1 MITAIIIIAVAAV
14 AYFIFKG
21 KNNKGGNKPNGGG
34 SSYGGGSYVGP
45 DLGTSGYG
53 SDAGR

>member
-1 MITAIIIIAVAAV
+1 MTVAIIIIAVAAV

-21 KNNKGGNKPNGGG
+21 KNKKGGNKPNSGG

-45 DLGTSGYG
+45 DLGNSGYG
-53 SDAGR
+53 SDTGR

>member
-1 MITAIIIIAVAAV
+1 MITAIIIIAIAAV

-45 DLGTSGYG
+45 DLGNSGYG
-53 SDAGR
+53 TDTGR

>member
-53 SDAGR
+53 SDTGR